1 MNNPIFCK
9 KNTINVQGKIISLAQ
24 QLVMGIINVTPD
36 SFFDGG
42 SKNSL
47 DEIVEFTKQML
58 LEGADIVDVGGY
70 SSRPGASEVTVEE
83 ELNRVIPV
91 IKSLV
96 SEFPEII
103 ISIDTFRSKVA
114 FEAINAGA
122 SIIND
127 ISAGELDDQMFE
139 TVAQLKVPYIMMHT
153 KGTPQNMQQ
162 QTNYNNLLNDVIDYF
177 VPKIS
182 KLKAL
187 GVNDMIIDPGFGFAK
202 TLDQNYELLQKL
214 AYFNVLELPIL
225 VGISRKSMIY
235 KLLNISPSEALNGT
249 SVLNTIALQKGANII
264 RVHDVREAKQTIALL
279 QKTNN

>member
-9 KNTINVQGKIISLAQ
+9 KNTINVRGKIISLAQ
-24 QLVMGIINVTPD
+24 PLVMGIINVTPD

-42 SKNSL
+42 SKNSI

-58 LEGADIVDVGGY
+58 FDGADIVDVGGY

-96 SEFPEII
+96 GEFPNII

-127 ISAGELDDQMFE
+127 ISAGELDDKMFE

-177 VPKIS
+177 IPKIN

-249 SVLNTIALQKGANII
+249 TVLNTIALQNGANII
-264 RVHDVREAKQTIALL
+264 RVHDVREARQTIALL

>member
-9 KNTINVQGKIISLAQ
+9 KNTINVRGKIISFAQ
-24 QLVMGIINVTPD
+24 PLVMGIINVTPD

-42 SKNSL
+42 SKNSI

-58 LEGADIVDVGGY
+58 FDGADIVDVGGY
-70 SSRPGASEVTVEE
+70 SSRPGASEVTAEE

-96 SEFPEII
+96 GEFPNII

-127 ISAGELDDQMFE
+127 ISAGELDYKMFE

-162 QTNYNNLLNDVIDYF
+162 QTNYNDLLNDVIDYF
-177 VPKIS
+177 IPKIN

-235 KLLNISPSEALNGT
+235 KLLNISPNEALNGT

-264 RVHDVREAKQTIALL
+264 RVHDVREARQTIALL
-279 QKTNN
+279 KKTNN

>member
-9 KNTINVQGKIISLAQ
+9 KNTINVRGKIISLAQ
-24 QLVMGIINVTPD
+24 PLVMGIINVTPD

-70 SSRPGASEVTVEE
+70 SSRPGASEVTAEE

-96 SEFPEII
+96 GEFPNII

-127 ISAGELDDQMFE
+127 ISAGELDDKMFE

-162 QTNYNNLLNDVIDYF
+162 ETNYNDLLNDVIDYF
-177 VPKIS
+177 ISKIN

-249 SVLNTIALQKGANII
+249 SVLNTIALQNGANII

>member
-9 KNTINVQGKIISLAQ
+9 KNTINVRGKIISLAQ
-24 QLVMGIINVTPD
+24 PLVMGIINVTPD

-42 SKNSL
+42 SKNSI

-58 LEGADIVDVGGY
+58 FDGADIVDVGGY
-70 SSRPGASEVTVEE
+70 SSRPGASEVTAEE

-96 SEFPEII
+96 GEFPNII

-127 ISAGELDDQMFE
+127 ISAGELDDKMFE

-177 VPKIS
+177 IPKIN

-249 SVLNTIALQKGANII
+249 TVLNTIALQNGANII
-264 RVHDVREAKQTIALL
+264 RVHDVREARQTIALL